1 MEFLPILVLRY
12 PWLFAGALFL
22 SLLVSLEVG
31 RAIGQRKREG
41 AVGGDGV
48 GLIEGS
54 VFALLGLLLA
64 LSFNAATSR
73 FEMRKLQ
80 VVDEANAIGTAR
92 LRIDVLPQ
100 SYREPLTE
108 AFDRYVQS
116 RADAYRKSEN
126 LVEFRE
132 ALRRSA
138 DIQNEIW
145 AIAVQG
151 VRSPDAAPGAS
162 VLLLPALNAMIDITT
177 TRAMAMRMHTHPAVF
192 LVLWVCALAAGLIA
206 GHAMARNQRSWLN
219 ILIFIV
225 VVTAVLYVLVDLEY
239 PRLGLIRIDSFD
251 KVLVD
256 GEP

>member
-1 MEFLPILVLRY
+1 MEILPILALRH
-12 PWLFAGALFL
+12 PLLLAGALFV
-22 SLLVSLEVG
+22 SLLLSLEVG
-31 RAIGQRKREG
+31 RAIGKRKRERP
-41 AVGGDGV
+41 VGDHGV

-64 LSFNAATSR
+64 LSFSAATSR
-73 FEMRKLQ
+73 FEMRRSL
-80 VVDEANAIGTAR
+80 VVEEANAIGTAR

-100 SYREPLTE
+100 SYREPMTN

-116 RADAYRKSEN
+116 RADAYRQSEN

-145 AIAVQG
+145 AIAIQG
-151 VRSPDAAPGAS
+151 ARSSEATPGAS

-192 LVLWVCALAAGLIA
+192 LVLWICAVAAGSSLAMRWPATSEA
-206 GHAMARNQRSWLN
+206 GLTS
-219 ILIFIV
+219 
-225 VVTAVLYVLVDLEY
+225 
-239 PRLGLIRIDSFD
+239 
-251 KVLVD
+251 
-256 GEP
+256 